1 MRAGKGT
8 ATVITARCTTCN
20 QIFTTDSMG
29 TQVCPHCGTEV
40 HLTLPEGGVEA
51 HAPATS
57 ASRPGSGA
65 EPSGAEV
72 AEGRSPWETREGGAL
87 RSYIETVRLALLHP
101 RDLFEGMTA
110 RDTRGAFS
118 FAWISAVVGGL
129 FSLLWSAL
137 QWKAQS
143 AQMSALASSD
153 PKVAAFLGKLQPAMD
168 LLYGGLGFF
177 LLPIVTLIG
186 IFLMAGI
193 LHLMVMLVGANQR
206 GFHATFRA
214 YGYAQAPQLL
224 AALPACGG
232 LVAAVWSLVLTGY
245 ALMHLHRCSG
255 AKATGAVVLV
265 FTLSCLCCC
274 LLYGIVVAGTLATA
288 GLK

>member
-8 ATVITARCTTCN
+8 PAVITARCTTCN
-20 QIFTTDSMG
+20 EIFTTDSMG

-40 HLTLPEGGVEA
+40 HLTLPGGA
-51 HAPATS
+51 TTPSQPGAGAPAR
-57 ASRPGSGA
+57 ADGGEPPGEEA
-65 EPSGAEV
+65 TEK
-72 AEGRSPWETREGGAL
+72 RSPWETREGGLL
-87 RSYIETVRLALLHP
+87 RSFAETVRLALLHP
-101 RDLFEGMTA
+101 RDLFEGMTT

-143 AQMSALASSD
+143 AQMSALAGSD
-153 PKVAAFLGKLQPAMD
+153 PKVEAFLGKLQPAMD
-168 LLYGGLGFF
+168 LVYGGLGFF
-177 LLPIVTLIG
+177 LLPIATLVG

-193 LHLMVMLVGANQR
+193 LHLMVMLVGANQQ

-214 YGYAQAPQLL
+214 YCYAQAPQLL

-245 ALMHLHRCSG
+245 ALMYLHRCSG

-265 FTLSCLCCC
+265 FALSCLCCC
-274 LLYGIVVAGTLATA
+274 LLYGIVVASALATA
-288 GLK
+288 GVH